1 MNRKTRIPNTRL
13 NKFYDEEDFRLELD
27 MATELIE
34 GDMNFTVV
42 LFRID
47 RVNTQVDD
55 VYQEGNASDI
65 RFKAPVELKVI
76 LNLSTSENKSYLP
89 DGNMRYQDY
98 GNLEFTLLKKQ
109 LEEKGI
115 DISYGDMVG
124 YSDYEDNF
132 KYFTVFDDG
141 KITSDNPS
149 SHFGYK
155 GYFRRIKCTNVDP
168 NVFNGL

>member
-1 MNRKTRIPNTRL
+1 MERKTRIPNTRL
-13 NKFYDEEDFRLELD
+13 NKFYDEDDFRLELD
-27 MATELIE
+27 MATDLIE
-34 GDMNFTVV
+34 GDMNFTIV

-55 VYQEGNASDI
+55 VYWESNTSDI

-76 LNLSTSENKSYLP
+76 LNLSSSESKSYSP
-89 DGNMRYQDY
+89 NGNMMYKEY
-98 GNLEFTLLKKQ
+98 GNLEFTVLKKQ
-109 LEEKGI
+109 LDEKGI

-141 KITSDNPS
+141 RINSDNPS

-155 GYFRRIKCTNVDP
+155 GYFRKIKCTNVDP
-168 NVFNGL
+168 NIFNGK

>member
-1 MNRKTRIPNTRL
+1 MERKTRIPNTRL
-13 NKFYDEEDFRLELD
+13 NRFYDEEDFRLELD

-34 GDMNFTVV
+34 EDMNFTVV

-55 VYQEGNASDI
+55 VYWESNTRDV

-76 LNLSTSENKSYLP
+76 LNLSNGENKSYSP
-89 DGNMRYQDY
+89 NGNLRYQDY
-98 GNLEFTLLKKQ
+98 GNLEFTVLQKQ
-109 LEEKGI
+109 LDEKNVEV
-115 DISYGDMVG
+115 SYGDIVG
-124 YSDYEDNF
+124 YSDRENNF
-132 KYFTVFDDG
+132 KYFSVFDDD
-141 KITSDNPS
+141 IINSDNQS

-168 NVFNGL
+168 NLFNGI

>member
-1 MNRKTRIPNTRL
+1 
-13 NKFYDEEDFRLELD
+13 

-55 VYQEGNASDI
+55 VYWESNPRDI

-76 LNLSTSENKSYLP
+76 LNLANGENKSYSP
-89 DGNMRYQDY
+89 NGNLRYQDY
-98 GNLEFTLLKKQ
+98 GNLEFTVLQKQ
-109 LEEKGI
+109 LDEKGVEI
-115 DISYGDMVG
+115 GYGDIVG
-124 YSDYEDNF
+124 YSDRENNF
-132 KYFTVFDDG
+132 KYFSVFDDDT
-141 KITSDNPS
+141 INTDNPS
-149 SHFGYK
+149 TQYGYS

>member
-1 MNRKTRIPNTRL
+1 MNRKTRVPNSRL
-13 NKFYDEEDFRLELD
+13 NKFYDEDDFRLELD

-34 GDMNFTVV
+34 GDMNFNVV

-65 RFKAPVELKVI
+65 RFKSPVELKVI

-98 GNLEFTLLKKQ
+98 GNLEFTVLKKQ
-109 LEEKGI
+109 LEEKNI

-132 KYFTVFDDG
+132 KYFTVIDDG

-155 GYFRRIKCTNVDP
+155 GYFRRIKCTNVDS
-168 NVFNGL
+168 NVFNGI